1 MGDFC
6 RIMGDLAKTW
16 PKVDLARKLILASSR
31 LPEAVSGWNW
41 KTVGNVTLPFS
52 FLTLIGI
59 LRNLKPLVG
68 FGFYLNQYE
77 IKQHWTDDPPKK
89 SDSKCRWRFDA
100 VWASAPKFRSQTSW
114 SLQVRQSQVPQL
126 QQEGLAL
133 LSTPQMTFVPISS
146 FQNNF

>member
-59 LRNLKPLVG
+59 LHNLKPLG
-68 FGFYLNQYE
+68 GLWLLFKPIWNQTTMNWWSSTK
-77 IKQHWTDDPPKK
+77 IIGL
-89 SDSKCRWRFDA
+89 KCQWRLDA

-133 LSTPQMTFVPISS
+133 YASDDICTYKQLSK
-146 FQNNF
+146 